1 MGVIATAPAA
11 TIVDNRAGGA
21 TSIDAKVYDAL
32 KAFLRALGAAYT
44 YEEDADVRLTTGQ
57 AAQIVGT
64 SARTIARLCGSGRLK
79 GTRVGSGRRFV
90 MLSELMEFD
99 HRSIEERG
107 TRPERMRGMAAKEG
121 FYGNSDVVSEYFRS
135 CFGWAFRSGRLST

>member
-1 MGVIATAPAA
+1 MGVTATAPAA

-21 TSIDAKVYDAL
+21 TSIDAKAYDAL
-32 KAFLRALGAAYT
+32 KAFLRALGAVYT

-79 GTRVGSGRRFV
+79 GARVGSGRRFV
-90 MLSELMEFD
+90 MLSDLVEFD

-107 TRPERMRGMAAKEG
+107 DT
-121 FYGNSDVVSEYFRS
+121 
-135 CFGWAFRSGRLST
+135 T